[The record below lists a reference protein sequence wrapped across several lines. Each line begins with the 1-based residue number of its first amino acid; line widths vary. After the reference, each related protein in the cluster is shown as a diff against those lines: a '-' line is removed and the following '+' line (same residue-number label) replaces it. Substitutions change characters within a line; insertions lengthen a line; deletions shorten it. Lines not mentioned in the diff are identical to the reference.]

1 MYQAFSNLID
11 TISGYM
17 YSYILIILLL
27 AVGLYFT
34 LRSGLVQL
42 RLLPESIRVVS
53 EKPKGQNSISAFQAL
68 MVSTAS
74 RVGTGNI
81 VGVASAIAAGGY
93 GAVFWMW
100 LIALVGGASAFVE
113 STLAQIYKKRDPEG
127 GSYGGP
133 SYYIQAAGWAF
144 SLPWPWWLPMPAGLT
159 CSVPSISSA
168 ALPATPSIPPRAR
181 WPSEVRSSAW
191 WQWSEAGC
199 WLCWWRCA
207 SLAAGGALSG

>member
-93 GAVFWMW
+93 GEEFWLW
-100 LIALVGGASAFVE
+100 LIALVGG
-113 STLAQIYKKRDPEG
+113 D
-127 GSYGGP
+127 
-133 SYYIQAAGWAF
+133 
-144 SLPWPWWLPMPAGLT
+144 
-159 CSVPSISSA
+159 
-168 ALPATPSIPPRAR
+168 
-181 WPSEVRSSAW
+181 
-191 WQWSEAGC
+191 
-199 WLCWWRCA
+199 
-207 SLAAGGALSG
+207 